1 MSEGRVHD
9 VYERLKAIVVG
20 FEIRP
25 GDRLNEGDLA
35 RRLAVS
41 RTPLREALN
50 RLAAERLVEIRPG
63 AGFFCRAL
71 DADGVFDTYEL
82 RLALETAA
90 VRLACARGA
99 PEAIAALRAE
109 LEATG
114 LETRGLTVGE
124 AVARDEAFHLGVAR
138 LARAPEIA
146 TELGRVN
153 ERIRFI
159 RWVDMAARVATT
171 KGEHRAIMAAIEARD
186 EAAAVAVMTAHIA
199 RRMDQVVEAVREG
212 YSNIYVNGPAA
223 LAERVLERGE
233 PR

>member
-1 MSEGRVHD
+1 
-9 VYERLKAIVVG
+9 
-20 FEIRP
+20 
-25 GDRLNEGDLA
+25 
-35 RRLAVS
+35 
-41 RTPLREALN
+41 
-50 RLAAERLVEIRPG
+50 
-63 AGFFCRAL
+63 
-71 DADGVFDTYEL
+71 
-82 RLALETAA
+82 
-90 VRLACARGA
+90 
-99 PEAIAALRAE
+99 
-109 LEATG
+109 
-114 LETRGLTVGE
+114 
-124 AVARDEAFHLGVAR
+124 
-138 LARAPEIA
+138 
-146 TELGRVN
+146 N